1 MIENKEKTIEVKN
14 LKINY
19 RTMEPVKVKQL
30 LKKVKRTNV
39 EHAVKGVSF
48 DVYKGE
54 IVGLIGQNGSGKST
68 TLRCLAGIISPDE
81 GSVNLF
87 GNSVSLLAIGVG
99 FQKELTGR
107 VNIMLSGL
115 LMGFSEKY
123 IKSKMKEI
131 IEFSELGKYIDKPV
145 GSYSSGMHSRLA
157 FAITAI
163 LDTDILLVDEVL
175 SVGDA
180 RFKKKSHQKMK
191 ELIMD
196 KDRTVIM
203 ISHSL
208 ETLKSM
214 CDRVI
219 WLHQG
224 EINMVGEPKEVLKK
238 YNEFMTSGVK

>member
-1 MIENKEKTIEVKN
+1 MMEKTIEVRN

-19 RTMEPVKVKQL
+19 RAMEPVKMKDL
-30 LKKVKRTNV
+30 FKGGKRTTL
-39 EHAVKGVSF
+39 EHAVRGVSF

-81 GSVNLF
+81 GTVELF

-115 LMGFSEKY
+115 LMGFTEKE
-123 IKSKMKEI
+123 IKAKMKEI

-145 GSYSSGMHSRLA
+145 SSYSSGMHSRLA

-163 LDTDILLVDEVL
+163 LNTDIVLVDEVL

-203 ISHSL
+203 ISHSMD
-208 ETLKSM
+208 TLKSM
-214 CDRVI
+214 CDRII
-219 WLHQG
+219 WMHQG
-224 EINMVGEPKEVLKK
+224 EINMVGKPKEVLAK

>member
-1 MIENKEKTIEVKN
+1 MMEKTIEVKN
-14 LKINY
+14 LNINY
-19 RTMEPVKVKQL
+19 RTMEPIKLKQL
-30 LKKVKRTNV
+30 FKTGKRISK
-39 EHAVKGVSF
+39 EHAVRGISF
-48 DVYKGE
+48 DIYKGE

-115 LMGFSEKY
+115 LMGFSEKE
-123 IKSKMKEI
+123 IKAKMDEI

-163 LDTDILLVDEVL
+163 LDTQILLIDEVL

-180 RFKKKSHQKMK
+180 RFKKKSKKKMK

-196 KDRTVIM
+196 KDRTVVM

-208 ETLKSM
+208 ETMASM
-214 CDRVI
+214 CDRII
-219 WLHQG
+219 WLHKG
-224 EINMVGEPKEVLKK
+224 KIYMVGTPEEVLEK
-238 YNEFMTSGVK
+238 YNEFMTSGIK

>member
-1 MIENKEKTIEVKN
+1 MMEKTIEVKN

-19 RTMEPVKVKQL
+19 RTMEPAKVTKL
-30 LKKVKRTNV
+30 FKKGKRVNLD
-39 EHAVKGVSF
+39 HAVKGVSF

-81 GSVNLF
+81 GEVNLF

-107 VNIMLSGL
+107 ANIMLSGL
-115 LMGFSEKY
+115 LMGFTEKE

-131 IEFSELGKYIDKPV
+131 IEFSELGKYINKPV

-180 RFKKKSHQKMK
+180 RFKKKSHKKMK

-208 ETLKSM
+208 DTMKKM
-214 CDRVI
+214 CDRII
-219 WLHQG
+219 WLHEG
-224 EINMVGEPKEVLKK
+224 EINMVGKPKEVLTK
-238 YNEFMTSGVK
+238 YEEFMTGEK

>member
-1 MIENKEKTIEVKN
+1 MMEKTIEVKD
-14 LKINY
+14 LKIGY
-19 RTMEPVKVKQL
+19 RTMEPVRLKSL
-30 LKKVKRTNV
+30 LKGGKRVSV
-39 EHAVKGVSF
+39 EQAVKGISF

-68 TLRCLAGIISPDE
+68 TLRCVAGIISPDE

-99 FQKELTGR
+99 FQRELTGR

-115 LMGFSEKY
+115 LMGFTEKE
-123 IKSKMKEI
+123 IEAKMDEI

-145 GSYSSGMHSRLA
+145 SSYSSGMYSRLA
-157 FAITAI
+157 FAITAT
-163 LDTDILLVDEVL
+163 LDTEILLIDEIF

-180 RFKKKSHQKMK
+180 RFKKKSNNKMQ

-208 ETLKSM
+208 DTMASL
-214 CDRVI
+214 CDRII

-224 EINMVGEPKEVLKK
+224 EIKMIGEPKEVIEK
-238 YNEFMTSGVK
+238 YNAFMTKNIK

>member
-1 MIENKEKTIEVKN
+1 MMEKTIEVKN

-19 RTMEPVKVKQL
+19 RTMEPVKLKQL
-30 LKKVKRTNV
+30 LKPSKRTV
-39 EHAVKGVSF
+39 REHAVKGVSF
-48 DVYKGE
+48 DIYKGE

-81 GSVNLF
+81 GTVNLF

-115 LMGFSEKY
+115 LMGFTERE

-131 IEFSELGKYIDKPV
+131 IEFSELGKAIDKPV
-145 GSYSSGMHSRLA
+145 SSYSSGMHSRLA

-196 KDRTVIM
+196 KDRTVVM
-203 ISHSL
+203 ISHNL
-208 ETLKSM
+208 DTLASM
-214 CDRVI
+214 CNRII
-219 WLHQG
+219 WLHKG
-224 EINMVGEPKEVLKK
+224 EINMVGKPKEVLKK
-238 YNEFMTSGVK
+238 YNEFMTSGIN

>member
-1 MIENKEKTIEVKN
+1 MMEKTIEVKN
-14 LKINY
+14 LKIRY
-19 RTMEPVKVKQL
+19 RTMEPIR
-30 LKKVKRTNV
+30 LKSLFKGKRV
-39 EHAVKGVSF
+39 SKEEAVKGISF
-48 DVYKGE
+48 DIHKGE

-115 LMGFSEKY
+115 LMGFSEKE
-123 IKSKMKEI
+123 IEAKMDEI
-131 IEFSELGKYIDKPV
+131 IAFSELGKYIDKPV
-145 GSYSSGMHSRLA
+145 KSYSSGMHSRLA

-163 LDTDILLVDEVL
+163 LDTEILLIDEIF

-180 RFKKKSHQKMK
+180 RFKKKSNKKMK

-196 KDRTVIM
+196 NNRTVIM
-203 ISHSL
+203 ISHSI
-208 ETLKSM
+208 ETLRSM
-214 CDRVI
+214 CDRII

-224 EINMVGEPKEVLKK
+224 EIKMIGEPNEILDK
-238 YNEFMTSGVK
+238 YNEFMVSGVN

>member
-1 MIENKEKTIEVKN
+1 MMEKTIEVKN

-19 RTMEPVKVKQL
+19 RTMEPVKLKQL
-30 LKKVKRTNV
+30 LKPSKRTV
-39 EHAVKGVSF
+39 REHAVKGVSF
-48 DVYKGE
+48 DIYKGE

-81 GSVNLF
+81 GTVNLF

-115 LMGFSEKY
+115 LMGFTEKE

-131 IEFSELGKYIDKPV
+131 IEFSELGKAIDKPV
-145 GSYSSGMHSRLA
+145 SSYSSGMHSRLA

-196 KDRTVIM
+196 KDRTVVM
-203 ISHSL
+203 ISHNL
-208 ETLKSM
+208 DTLASM
-214 CDRVI
+214 CNRII
-219 WLHQG
+219 WLHKG
-224 EINMVGEPKEVLKK
+224 EINMVGKPKEVLKK
-238 YNEFMTSGVK
+238 YNEFMTSGIN

>member
-1 MIENKEKTIEVKN
+1 M
-14 LKINY
+14 
-19 RTMEPVKVKQL
+19 
-30 LKKVKRTNV
+30 
-39 EHAVKGVSF
+39 
-48 DVYKGE
+48 
-54 IVGLIGQNGSGKST
+54 
-68 TLRCLAGIISPDE
+68 
-81 GSVNLF
+81 
-87 GNSVSLLAIGVG
+87 SLLAIGVG

-115 LMGFSEKY
+115 LMGFTEKE
-123 IKSKMKEI
+123 IKAKMKDI
-131 IEFSELGKYIDKPV
+131 IEFSELGKAIDKPV

-163 LDTDILLVDEVL
+163 LDTDILLVDEIL

-196 KDRTVIM
+196 KDRTVII
-203 ISHSL
+203 ISHNL

-219 WLHQG
+219 WLHKG
-224 EINMVGEPKEVLKK
+224 EINMIGEPDEVLTK
-238 YNEFMTSGVK
+238 YNEYMTSGIK

>member
-1 MIENKEKTIEVKN
+1 MMEKTIEVKN
-14 LKINY
+14 LKICY
-19 RTMEPVKVKQL
+19 RTMEPVK
-30 LKKVKRTNV
+30 LKTLFKGKRV
-39 EHAVKGVSF
+39 SREEAVKGISF
-48 DVYKGE
+48 DVHKGE

-81 GSVNLF
+81 GAVSLF

-115 LMGFSEKY
+115 LMGFSEKE
-123 IKSKMKEI
+123 IEAKMDEI
-131 IEFSELGKYIDKPV
+131 IAFSELGKFIDKPV
-145 GSYSSGMHSRLA
+145 KSYSSGMHSRLA

-163 LDTDILLVDEVL
+163 LDTEILLIDEIF

-180 RFKKKSHQKMK
+180 RFKKKSNKKMK

-203 ISHSL
+203 ISHSI
-208 ETLKSM
+208 ETLRSM
-214 CDRVI
+214 CDRII

-224 EINMVGEPKEVLKK
+224 EIKMIGAPNEVLDK
-238 YNEFMTSGVK
+238 YNEFMMSGVN

>member
-1 MIENKEKTIEVKN
+1 MMEKTIEVKN

-19 RTMEPVKVKQL
+19 RTMEPVKIKNL
-30 LKKVKRTNV
+30 LKGKKRTNK
-39 EHAVKGVSF
+39 EHAVRGVSF

-68 TLRCLAGIISPDE
+68 TLRCVAGIISPDE

-115 LMGFSEKY
+115 LMGFSEKE
-123 IKSKMKEI
+123 IKAKMNEI
-131 IEFSELGKYIDKPV
+131 IEFSELGKFIDKPV
-145 GSYSSGMHSRLA
+145 SSYSSGMHSRLA

-180 RFKKKSHQKMK
+180 RFKKKSHKKMK

-203 ISHSL
+203 ISHNL
-208 ETLKSM
+208 DTLKSM

-219 WLHQG
+219 WMHQG
-224 EINMVGEPKEVLKK
+224 EINMVGKPKEVLDK

>member
-1 MIENKEKTIEVKN
+1 MMEKTIEVKN

-19 RTMEPVKVKQL
+19 RTMEPVRLKQL
-30 LKKVKRTNV
+30 FKPSKRTV
-39 EHAVKGVSF
+39 REHAVKGVSF
-48 DVYKGE
+48 DIYKGE

-81 GSVNLF
+81 GTVNLF

-115 LMGFSEKY
+115 LMGFTAKE

-131 IEFSELGKYIDKPV
+131 IEFSELGKAIDKPV
-145 GSYSSGMHSRLA
+145 SSYSSGMHSRLA

-196 KDRTVIM
+196 KDRTVVM
-203 ISHSL
+203 ISHNL
-208 ETLKSM
+208 DTLASM
-214 CDRVI
+214 CNRII
-219 WLHQG
+219 WLHKG
-224 EINMVGEPKEVLKK
+224 EINMVGKPKEVLKK
-238 YNEFMTSGVK
+238 YNEFMTSGIN

>member
-1 MIENKEKTIEVKN
+1 MMEKTIEVKN
-14 LKINY
+14 LKICY
-19 RTMEPVKVKQL
+19 RTMEPVKI
-30 LKKVKRTNV
+30 KKLFKGGKRATK
-39 EHAVKGVSF
+39 EEAVKGISF
-48 DVYKGE
+48 DVHKGE

-115 LMGFSEKY
+115 LMGFSERE
-123 IKSKMKEI
+123 ILAKMDEI
-131 IEFSELGKYIDKPV
+131 IEFSELGKFIDKPV
-145 GSYSSGMHSRLA
+145 KSYSSGMYSRLA

-163 LDTDILLVDEVL
+163 LDTEILLIDEIF

-180 RFKKKSHQKMK
+180 RFKKKSNKKMK

-208 ETLKSM
+208 ETLRSM
-214 CDRVI
+214 CSRII
-219 WLHQG
+219 WLHGG
-224 EINMVGEPKEVLKK
+224 EIKMMGSPDEVLSK
-238 YNEFMTSGVK
+238 YNEFMMNGIN

>member
-1 MIENKEKTIEVKN
+1 MMEKTIEVKN

-19 RTMEPVKVKQL
+19 RTMEPVKLKQL
-30 LKKVKRTNV
+30 LKPSKRTV
-39 EHAVKGVSF
+39 REHAVKGVSF

-81 GSVNLF
+81 GTVNLF

-115 LMGFSEKY
+115 LMGFTEKE
-123 IKSKMKEI
+123 IKAKMKEI
-131 IEFSELGKYIDKPV
+131 IEFSELGKAIDKPV

-196 KDRTVIM
+196 KDRTVVM
-203 ISHSL
+203 ISHNL
-208 ETLKSM
+208 DTLKSM

-219 WLHQG
+219 WLHKG
-224 EINMVGEPKEVLKK
+224 EINMIGEPKEVLKK
-238 YNEFMTSGVK
+238 YNEFMTSGIK

>member
-1 MIENKEKTIEVKN
+1 MMEKTIEVKN

-19 RTMEPVKVKQL
+19 RTMEPVKLKQL
-30 LKKVKRTNV
+30 FKPSKRTV
-39 EHAVKGVSF
+39 REHAVKGVSF
-48 DVYKGE
+48 DIYKGE

-81 GSVNLF
+81 GQVNLF

-115 LMGFSEKY
+115 LMGFTEKE

-131 IEFSELGKYIDKPV
+131 IEFSELGKAIDKPV
-145 GSYSSGMHSRLA
+145 SSYSSGMHSRLA

-196 KDRTVIM
+196 KDRTVVM
-203 ISHSL
+203 ISHNL
-208 ETLKSM
+208 DTLASM
-214 CDRVI
+214 CNRII
-219 WLHQG
+219 WLHKG
-224 EINMVGEPKEVLKK
+224 EINMVGKPKEVLKK
-238 YNEFMTSGVK
+238 YNEFMTSGIN

>member
-1 MIENKEKTIEVKN
+1 MMEKTIEVKD
-14 LKINY
+14 LKISY
-19 RTMEPVKVKQL
+19 RTMEPIRMKSL
-30 LKKVKRTNV
+30 LGGGKRIAV
-39 EHAVKGVSF
+39 EQAVKGVSF
-48 DVYKGE
+48 DVHKGE
-54 IVGLIGQNGSGKST
+54 IVGLVGQNGSGKST

-87 GNSVSLLAIGVG
+87 NNSVSLLAIGVG

-115 LMGFSEKY
+115 LMGFTEKE
-123 IKSKMKEI
+123 IEAKMDEI

-145 GSYSSGMHSRLA
+145 SSYSSGMHSRLA
-157 FAITAI
+157 FAITAT
-163 LDTDILLVDEVL
+163 LDTEILLIDEIF

-180 RFKKKSHQKMK
+180 RFKKKSKKKMK

-203 ISHSL
+203 ISHGL
-208 ETLKSM
+208 ETLRSM
-214 CDRVI
+214 CDRII

-224 EINMVGEPKEVLKK
+224 EIKMMGKPDEVLDK
-238 YNEFMTSGVK
+238 YNEFMTSGIN

>member
-1 MIENKEKTIEVKN
+1 MMEKTIEVKN

-19 RTMEPVKVKQL
+19 RTMEPVKLKQL
-30 LKKVKRTNV
+30 LKPSKRTV
-39 EHAVKGVSF
+39 REHAVKGVSF
-48 DVYKGE
+48 DIYKGE

-81 GSVNLF
+81 GTVNLF

-115 LMGFSEKY
+115 LMGFTAKE

-131 IEFSELGKYIDKPV
+131 IEFSELGKAIDKPV
-145 GSYSSGMHSRLA
+145 SSYSSGMHSRLA

-203 ISHSL
+203 ISHNL
-208 ETLKSM
+208 DTLASM
-214 CDRVI
+214 CNRII
-219 WLHQG
+219 WLHKG
-224 EINMVGEPKEVLKK
+224 EINMVGKPKEVLKK
-238 YNEFMTSGVK
+238 YNEFMTSGIN

>member
-1 MIENKEKTIEVKN
+1 MMEKTIEVKN

-19 RTMEPVKVKQL
+19 RTMESVKMMDIF
-30 LKKVKRTNV
+30 KKGKRKSI
-39 EHAVKGVSF
+39 EHAVRGVSF

-54 IVGLIGQNGSGKST
+54 IVGIVGQNGSGKST
-68 TLRCLAGIISPDE
+68 TLRCLAGIISPDG
-81 GSVNLF
+81 GSVELF

-99 FQKELTGR
+99 FQKNLTGR

-115 LMGFSEKY
+115 LMGFSEKE
-123 IKSKMKEI
+123 IKAKMKEI

-145 GSYSSGMHSRLA
+145 SSYSSGMHSRLA

-163 LDTDILLVDEVL
+163 LNTDILLVDEVL

-180 RFKKKSHQKMK
+180 RFKKKSYNKMK
-191 ELIMD
+191 ELITD
-196 KDRTVIM
+196 RNRTVIM

-208 ETLKSM
+208 DTMKSM
-214 CDRVI
+214 CDRII
-219 WLHQG
+219 WMHQG
-224 EINMVGEPKEVLKK
+224 EINMVGTPDEVLTK

>member
-1 MIENKEKTIEVKN
+1 MMEKTIEVKN
-14 LKINY
+14 LNINY
-19 RTMEPVKVKQL
+19 RTMEPIKLKQL
-30 LKKVKRTNV
+30 LKPGKRTSK
-39 EHAVKGVSF
+39 EHAVRGISF
-48 DVYKGE
+48 DIYKGE

-81 GSVNLF
+81 GTVNLF

-115 LMGFSEKY
+115 LMGFTEKE
-123 IKSKMKEI
+123 IKSKMDEI
-131 IEFSELGKYIDKPV
+131 IEFSELGKFIDKPV

-180 RFKKKSHQKMK
+180 RFKKKSHKKMK

-196 KDRTVIM
+196 KDRTVVM
-203 ISHSL
+203 ISHNL
-208 ETLKSM
+208 DTLASM
-214 CDRVI
+214 CDRII
-219 WLHQG
+219 WLHKG

-238 YNEFMTSGVK
+238 YNEFMTSGIK

>member
-1 MIENKEKTIEVKN
+1 MMEKTIEVKD
-14 LKINY
+14 LKISY
-19 RTMEPVKVKQL
+19 RTMEPISIKSL
-30 LKKVKRTNV
+30 LKGVKRVST
-39 EHAVKGVSF
+39 EQAVKGISF
-48 DVYKGE
+48 DIHKGE

-115 LMGFSEKY
+115 LMGFTEKE
-123 IKSKMKEI
+123 IESKMDEI

-145 GSYSSGMHSRLA
+145 SSYSSGMHSRLA
-157 FAITAI
+157 FAITAT
-163 LDTDILLVDEVL
+163 LDTEILLIDEIF

-180 RFKKKSHQKMK
+180 RFKKKSKKKMK

-208 ETLKSM
+208 DTLRSM
-214 CDRVI
+214 CDRII
-219 WLHQG
+219 WMHQG
-224 EINMVGEPKEVLKK
+224 KIRMMGEPDEVLEK
-238 YNEFMTSGVK
+238 YNEFMTSGIN

>member
-1 MIENKEKTIEVKN
+1 MMEKTIEVKN

-19 RTMEPVKVKQL
+19 RTMEPVKIKQL
-30 LKKVKRTNV
+30 LKPGKRTTLEN
-39 EHAVKGVSF
+39 AVKGISF

-115 LMGFSEKY
+115 LMGFTEKE
-123 IKSKMKEI
+123 IKAKMKDI
-131 IEFSELGKYIDKPV
+131 IEFSELGKFIDKPV
-145 GSYSSGMHSRLA
+145 SSYSSGMHSRLA

-208 ETLKSM
+208 DTLKSM
-214 CDRVI
+214 CDRII

-224 EINMVGEPKEVLKK
+224 EINMVGKPKEVLEK
-238 YNEFMTSGVK
+238 YNQFMTSGIK

>member
-1 MIENKEKTIEVKN
+1 MMKKTIEVKN

-19 RTMEPVKVKQL
+19 RTMEPIKVKQL
-30 LKKVKRTNV
+30 FKPGNRITV
-39 EHAVKGVSF
+39 EHAVRGVSF
-48 DVYKGE
+48 DIYKGE

-81 GSVNLF
+81 GTVNLF

-107 VNIMLSGL
+107 VNILLSGL
-115 LMGFSEKY
+115 LMGFSEKE
-123 IKSKMKEI
+123 IKSKMNEI
-131 IEFSELGKYIDKPV
+131 IEFSELGKFIDKPV
-145 GSYSSGMHSRLA
+145 KSYSSGMHSRLA

-163 LDTDILLVDEVL
+163 LDTDIVLVDEVL

-180 RFKKKSHQKMK
+180 RFKKKSKKKMK

-208 ETLKSM
+208 DTLRSL

-219 WLHQG
+219 WLHKG
-224 EINMVGEPKEVLKK
+224 EIYMVGDPDEVLDK
-238 YNEFMTSGVK
+238 YNEFMTDGVKE

>member
-1 MIENKEKTIEVKN
+1 MMEKTIEVKN
-14 LKINY
+14 LNINY
-19 RTMEPVKVKQL
+19 RTMEPVKLKQL
-30 LKKVKRTNV
+30 FKPGKRTSK
-39 EHAVKGVSF
+39 EHAVKGISF
-48 DVYKGE
+48 DIYKGE

-87 GNSVSLLAIGVG
+87 DNSVSLLAIGVG

-115 LMGFSEKY
+115 LMGFTEKE
-123 IKSKMKEI
+123 IKAKMDEI

-180 RFKKKSHQKMK
+180 RFKKKSNKKMK

-196 KDRTVIM
+196 KDRTVVM

-208 ETLKSM
+208 DTLASM
-214 CDRVI
+214 CDRII
-219 WLHQG
+219 WLHKG

-238 YNEFMTSGVK
+238 YNEFMTSGIK

>member
-1 MIENKEKTIEVKN
+1 MMEKTIEVKN

-19 RTMEPVKVKQL
+19 RTMEPVRLKQL
-30 LKKVKRTNV
+30 FKPSKRTV
-39 EHAVKGVSF
+39 REHAVKGVSF
-48 DVYKGE
+48 DIYKGE

-81 GSVNLF
+81 GTVNLF

-115 LMGFSEKY
+115 LMGFTEKE

-131 IEFSELGKYIDKPV
+131 IEFSELGKAIDKPV
-145 GSYSSGMHSRLA
+145 SSYSSGMHSRLA

-196 KDRTVIM
+196 KDRTVVM
-203 ISHSL
+203 ISHNL
-208 ETLKSM
+208 DTLASM
-214 CDRVI
+214 CNRII
-219 WLHQG
+219 WLHKG
-224 EINMVGEPKEVLKK
+224 EINMVGKPKEVLKK
-238 YNEFMTSGVK
+238 YNEFMTSGIN

>member
-1 MIENKEKTIEVKN
+1 MMEKTIEVKN

-19 RTMEPVKVKQL
+19 RTMEPVRVKQIF
-30 LKKVKRTNV
+30 KRGNRMKV
-39 EHAVKGVSF
+39 EHAVKGVSV
-48 DVYKGE
+48 DIHKGE

-68 TLRCLAGIISPDE
+68 MLRCLAGIISPDE

-115 LMGFSEKY
+115 LMGFSEKE

-180 RFKKKSHQKMK
+180 RFKKKSHKKMK

-196 KDRTVIM
+196 KDRTVVM
-203 ISHSL
+203 ISHNL
-208 ETLKSM
+208 DTLSSM
-214 CDRVI
+214 CDRII
-219 WLHQG
+219 WLHKG
-224 EINMVGEPKEVLKK
+224 EINMVGKPKEVLKK
-238 YNEFMTSGVK
+238 YNEFMTSGIK